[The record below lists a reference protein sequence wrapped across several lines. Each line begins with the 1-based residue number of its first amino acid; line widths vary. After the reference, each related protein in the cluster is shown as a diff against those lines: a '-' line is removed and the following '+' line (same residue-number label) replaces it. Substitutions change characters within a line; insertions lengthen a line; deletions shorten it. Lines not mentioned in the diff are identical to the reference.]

1 MIQATSVLLWMVVK
15 SPSKDAR
22 INDPQAVAMQE
33 YKLTSGLDTSLSII
47 RAATPSSA

>member
-1 MIQATSVLLWMVVK
+1 MVVK

-33 YKLTSGLDTSLSII
+33 YKLTSGLDT
-47 RAATPSSA
+47 